1 MKEFE
6 KEVLTRLTK
15 IETKLDDYNNTKL
28 KSDEA
33 YSISRENE
41 KEIDEIKEKIKWITR
56 TIVSAILTGLIG
68 IVFIYLKLGLKI
80 GG

>member
-15 IETKLDDYNNTKL
+15 IETKLDDYNNTKQ
-28 KSDEA
+28 KTEDA
-33 YSISRENE
+33 YTIAKENE
-41 KEIDEIKEKIKWITR
+41 KEIEELKDKIRWITR
-56 TIVSAILTGLIG
+56 TIVGAILTGLIG
-68 IVFIYLKLGLKI
+68 IVFIYLKLGLNI